1 VVIAAVDSLTEST
14 VYTLASTPLAGAT
27 PPETM
32 LALALGAALAAA
44 LLASLGEW
52 LHARRVA
59 RVARLAFGADGR
71 PAVWTAI
78 APFARVAGLA
88 LSAFGATLLLLHDP
102 IESDDVPNPRASRQV
117 LVVLDA
123 SPSMNI
129 KDSGPGSEKEMRGV
143 WAGKVLRGILDRLD
157 MTDTR
162 ISLVAFYTKALPVLQ
177 DTTDKN
183 IVSEMMDGLPL
194 YTAFMPGETDMQ
206 AGLDAAFAMAKGW
219 ARGST
224 TLVVIS
230 DGDLSKPVTP
240 RDRPASIADAIVIG
254 VGDPVRPTILAGH
267 ASKQDAW
274 MLKSLAGKLGGYYHD
289 GNAKHLPS
297 DVVERLASIAP
308 RVGDGISLRELALAA
323 LGIGAAATSFIGP
336 LLLLAGRRAKTHVD
350 PRNSTITLAQPSLG
364 GTTP

>member
-1 VVIAAVDSLTEST
+1 MVIAAAPGPMPTD
-14 VYTLASTPLAGAT
+14 A
-27 PPETM
+27 M
-32 LALALGAALAAA
+32 LALALGVALAAA

-52 LHARRVA
+52 MHARRVA

-71 PAVWTAI
+71 PAAWTAI

-88 LSAFGATLLLLHDP
+88 LAAFGATLLLLHDP
-102 IESDDVPNPRASRQV
+102 IESDDEPNPRASRQV
-117 LVVLDA
+117 LVVLDT

-129 KDSGPGSEKEMRGV
+129 KDSGPGNDKEMRGV

-194 YTAFMPGETDMQ
+194 YTAFVPGETDMQ

-230 DGDLSKPVTP
+230 DGDLSKPVSP

-254 VGDPVRPTILAGH
+254 VGDPARPTILAGH

-297 DVVERLASIAP
+297 EVVERLASIAP
-308 RVGDGISLRELALAA
+308 RVGDGMTLRELGLAA
-323 LGIGAAATSFIGP
+323 LGIGAVATASIGP
-336 LLLLAGRRAKTHVD
+336 LLLLAGRRAQPRVD
-350 PRNSTITLAQPSLG
+350 ARKPTITLAQPSLG

>member
-1 VVIAAVDSLTEST
+1 MS
-14 VYTLASTPLAGAT
+14 TLASTPLGGAT

-32 LALALGAALAAA
+32 LLLALAAA
-44 LLASLGEW
+44 IAAALVALAGEW

-59 RVARLAFGADGR
+59 RIAGLAFGADGR
-71 PAVWTAI
+71 PATWTAI
-78 APFARVAGLA
+78 APLARVVGLA
-88 LSAFGATLLLLHDP
+88 FAAFGATLLLLHDP
-102 IESDDVPNPRASRQV
+102 IESDETPNPRASRQV

-129 KDSGPGSEKEMRGV
+129 KDSGPTAEKEMRGV
-143 WAGKVLRGILDRLD
+143 WAGTVLRGILDRLD
-157 MTDTR
+157 MKDTR

-183 IVSEMMDGLPL
+183 VVSELMDGLPL
-194 YTAFMPGETDMQ
+194 YTAFIPGETDMQ

-240 RDRPASIADAIVIG
+240 RDRPASIADVIVIG

-289 GNAKHLPS
+289 GNARHLPS
-297 DVVERLASIAP
+297 EIVERLASVAP
-308 RVGDGISLRELALAA
+308 RVGDGVSLRELGLAA
-323 LGIGAAATSFIGP
+323 LGIGASLTALIGP
-336 LLLLAGRRAKTHVD
+336 MLLLFGRRATASTA
-350 PRNSTITLAQPSLG
+350 RERATITLSQPSLG
-364 GTTP
+364 GNTP